1 MLDWF
6 ACLFDSLKKG
16 VSMLRSVLAVLV
28 WGFSVSAMAQMSPVG
43 VWQTIYDKEG
53 TVKSEIRI
61 VENAGVVSGKVD
73 KILDPKAKQ
82 DDKCEQCTDERKD
95 QPVLGMEI
103 LRGLKKVEGKDM
115 WEGGTVLDPNNGKV
129 YKATVTPIEGG
140 KKLQMRGYIGF
151 FYRTQVWNRV
161 N

>member
-1 MLDWF
+1 
-6 ACLFDSLKKG
+6 
-16 VSMLRSVLAVLV
+16 MLRSAIAVLAVC
-28 WGFSVSAMAQMSPVG
+28 GFSVSAMAQMSPVG
-43 VWQTIYDKEG
+43 VWQTIDDKDG

-61 VENAGVVSGKVD
+61 VETAGVVSGKVD
-73 KILDPKAKQ
+73 KIVDPKAKQ
-82 DDKCEQCTDERKD
+82 DDKCVECTDERKD
-95 QPVLGMEI
+95 QPILGMEI
-103 LRGLKKVEGKDM
+103 LRGLKKAEGKDV
-115 WEGGTVLDPNNGKV
+115 WEGGTILDPKNGKV

>member
-1 MLDWF
+1 
-6 ACLFDSLKKG
+6 
-16 VSMLRSVLAVLV
+16 MLRSAIAVFAV
-28 WGFSVSAMAQMSPVG
+28 CGFSVSALAQMSPVG
-43 VWQTIYDKEG
+43 VWQTIDDKDG

-61 VENAGVVSGKVD
+61 VETAGVVSGKVD
-73 KILDPKAKQ
+73 KIVDPKAKQ
-82 DDKCEQCTDERKD
+82 DDKCVECTDERKD
-95 QPVLGMEI
+95 QPILGMEI
-103 LRGLKKVEGKDM
+103 LRGLKKAEGKDV
-115 WEGGTVLDPNNGKV
+115 WEGGTILDPKNGKV

>member
-1 MLDWF
+1 
-6 ACLFDSLKKG
+6 
-16 VSMLRSVLAVLV
+16 MLRSVVAVLV
-28 WGFSVSAMAQMSPVG
+28 CGFSVSVMAQISPVG
-43 VWQTIYDKEG
+43 VWQTIDDKDG

-73 KILDPKAKQ
+73 KILDAHAKQ
-82 DDKCEQCTDERKD
+82 DDKCVDCTDERKD
-95 QPVLGMEI
+95 QPILGMEI
-103 LRGLKKVEGKDM
+103 LRGLKKAEGKDV
-115 WEGGTVLDPNNGKV
+115 WEGGTVLDPKNGKV